1 VRVADRVTVERWLKG
16 HGVPNFVDG
25 YASPGRVLPR
35 VAMIALAATVIS
47 VAFLFASS
55 DLNAG
60 LVILGGAGIALG
72 AAVVGYLVVAT
83 GLLPLA
89 VFGLRMLSRT
99 IMRGGATMVSVL
111 PLLLVAVAF
120 LFLGAETWQ
129 SIGRLHGLPF
139 LLTALLFVALGIA
152 FVLRQVRPD
161 LDVAETFDDPVA
173 LRAALPKELTWSDDM
188 VTDGLHGGAGE
199 LRRGERMNL
208 RAVTTI
214 AQMTVA
220 VMVGLVVFAF
230 FIIFGTLVVS
240 LDTVQ
245 SWSTETP
252 QIWWQST
259 IAGHHYALTS
269 EHLRVSGFLGVFSAF
284 YFVVSA
290 STDQA
295 LRANLTERAREH
307 AQTCLAVRAIY
318 RRLG

>member
-1 VRVADRVTVERWLKG
+1 
-16 HGVPNFVDG
+16 
-25 YASPGRVLPR
+25 
-35 VAMIALAATVIS
+35 
-47 VAFLFASS
+47 
-55 DLNAG
+55 
-60 LVILGGAGIALG
+60 
-72 AAVVGYLVVAT
+72 
-83 GLLPLA
+83 
-89 VFGLRMLSRT
+89 
-99 IMRGGATMVSVL
+99 
-111 PLLLVAVAF
+111 
-120 LFLGAETWQ
+120 
-129 SIGRLHGLPF
+129 
-139 LLTALLFVALGIA
+139 
-152 FVLRQVRPD
+152 
-161 LDVAETFDDPVA
+161 
-173 LRAALPKELTWSDDM
+173 M